1 MRRLEYALII
11 SGITASALLILL
23 SFYGCGDKTTTNN
36 YANGDNSSVETNVT
50 DVNAGGDGNSDQS
63 QQPDNSD
70 NSDNSVDN
78 SDSST
83 TTNTNTQ

>member
-1 MRRLEYALII
+1 MRRLEHMLII
-11 SGITASALLILL
+11 SGIAASALLILL

-36 YANGDNSSVETNVT
+36 YASGDNSSVETNVT
-50 DVNAGGDGNSDQS
+50 DVNAGADGSSDQS

-83 TTNTNTQ
+83 NTTSQ